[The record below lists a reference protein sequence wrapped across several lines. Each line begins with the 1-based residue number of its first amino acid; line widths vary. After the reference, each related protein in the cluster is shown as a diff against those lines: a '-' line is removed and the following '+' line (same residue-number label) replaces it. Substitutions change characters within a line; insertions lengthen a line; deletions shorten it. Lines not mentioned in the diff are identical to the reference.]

1 MIITGY
7 NNDMKI
13 IVIAVSLWLMKLAVM
28 LVVSWL
34 AKEKLKRMSK
44 KQKGAFFA
52 GLWGMSVA
60 ALKAAIAWF

>member
-7 NNDMKI
+7 NNDLKI
-13 IVIAVSLWLMKLAVM
+13 IIIAVTLWLMKLAVM

>member
-1 MIITGY
+1 
-7 NNDMKI
+7 MKI
-13 IVIAVSLWLMKLAVM
+13 IVIAVTLWLMKLAVM